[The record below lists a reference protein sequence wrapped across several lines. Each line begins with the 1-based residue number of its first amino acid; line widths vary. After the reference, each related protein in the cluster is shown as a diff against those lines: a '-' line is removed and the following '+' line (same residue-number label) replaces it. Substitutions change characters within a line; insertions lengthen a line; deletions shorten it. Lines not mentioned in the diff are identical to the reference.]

1 MITIFYNLILPFN
14 FWFYVEK
21 PTRVLQNPKLNQKK
35 EIKKREIQVI
45 ST

>member
-21 PTRVLQNPKLNQKK
+21 PTRVLQNPKPNQKK
-35 EIKKREIQVI
+35 EIKKEKFR
-45 ST
+45 